1 MLADDISIII
11 IDDHKMIANALG
23 NQLNA
28 IEGLNV
34 INVITDATDL
44 KQKILNNIPDVILMD
59 IRLGKYNGIE
69 LAKELSNSDI
79 DTRIILMSGYNV
91 GSIPKIAG
99 IDAFVSKE
107 ESIESLSNTIKTVF
121 RDNVYIFPHS
131 TIENTLTS
139 SEINILRLISED
151 KTRKEIANTLYI
163 SEKTVSNHISSIF
176 DKLKVR
182 SSVGAVVKGID
193 LGLINP
199 TL

>member
-44 KQKILNNIPDVILMD
+44 KQKILNNVPDVILMD

-69 LAKELSNSDI
+69 LAKELSNSNI

-139 SEINILRLISED
+139 SEIKILRLISED